1 MKDEMIHS
9 NALLIKVAKEL
20 LRDQPKY
27 YAQVE
32 YVLAMPIIEELF
44 KYRGR
49 TIEEIAEWIGW
60 EREKVK
66 TFVDQNW
73 KRLKL

>member
-9 NALLIKVAKEL
+9 NALLIKVAKAL
-20 LRDQPKY
+20 LRDQAKT
-27 YAQVE
+27 YAQVAH
-32 YVLAMPIIEELF
+32 VLALPIVEELF

>member
-1 MKDEMIHS
+1 MTDEMIHS

-60 EREKVK
+60 EGEKVK
-66 TFVDQNW
+66 SFVDQNW

>member
-1 MKDEMIHS
+1 MRDEMIHS

-20 LRDQPKY
+20 LRDQPKT

-32 YVLAMPIIEELF
+32 QVLALPVVEELF

>member
-1 MKDEMIHS
+1 MTNEMIHS

-32 YVLAMPIIEELF
+32 HVLALPIIEELF

-49 TIEEIAEWIGW
+49 SIEEIAEWIGW
-60 EREKVK
+60 EREKVR

-73 KRLKL
+73 KLLKL

>member
-1 MKDEMIHS
+1 MTDEMIHS

-32 YVLAMPIIEELF
+32 HVLALPIIEELF

-49 TIEEIAEWIGW
+49 TIEEIAEILGW

-66 TFVDQNW
+66 SFVDQNW

>member
-1 MKDEMIHS
+1 MKNEMIHS
-9 NALLIKVAKEL
+9 NALLIKVAREL

-32 YVLAMPIIEELF
+32 YVLAMPIVEELF

-49 TIEEIAEWIGW
+49 TIEEIAEILGW

-66 TFVDQNW
+66 IFIDQNW

>member
-49 TIEEIAEWIGW
+49 TIEEIADWIGW

-66 TFVDQNW
+66 SFIDQNW

>member
-1 MKDEMIHS
+1 MQDQIIHS

-32 YVLAMPIIEELF
+32 HVLALPIIAELF

-49 TIEEIAEWIGW
+49 TIEEIAEILGW

>member
-20 LRDQPKY
+20 LRDQPKM

-32 YVLAMPIIEELF
+32 HVLALPVVEELF

-49 TIEEIAEWIGW
+49 TIEEIAEWMGW

-66 TFVDQNW
+66 NFVDQNW

>member
-1 MKDEMIHS
+1 MRDEMIHS
-9 NALLIKVAKEL
+9 NALLIKVAREL

-66 TFVDQNW
+66 IFVDQNW

>member
-1 MKDEMIHS
+1 MQDQIIHS

-49 TIEEIAEWIGW
+49 TIEEIAEILGW

>member
-1 MKDEMIHS
+1 MTDEMIHS

-66 TFVDQNW
+66 SFVDQNW

>member
-1 MKDEMIHS
+1 MQDQMIHS

-20 LRDQPKY
+20 LRDQPKM

-49 TIEEIAEWIGW
+49 TIEEIAEILGW

-66 TFVDQNW
+66 IFIDQNW